1 MNEKTNA
8 VNFLFLKG
16 DGIGEIQYN
25 EVRDFVIF
33 SIFSLAYDLQR
44 LGVQFFICRCNNS
57 DAGF

>member
-44 LGVQFFICRCNNS
+44 FGV
-57 DAGF
+57 